1 MKTIEEISEKFNR
14 DPEEIESDLYAVLKE
29 LSGKD
34 KSGISDFDYKHELK
48 LCLVKRN
55 CLIADLDGTYIS
67 TKEGE
72 RVLKRGW
79 ISRDYKALKAKEK
92 ESKLIKYWTLVAGII
107 TAVATLLTAF
117 LTIFK

>member
-14 DPEEIESDLYAVLKE
+14 MPDEVEYDLYAVLKE

-34 KSGISDFDYKHELK
+34 KSNIPDLDYKHELK

-55 CLIADLDGTYIS
+55 CLIADLDGTYML
-67 TKEGE
+67 TKEGG

-79 ISRDYKALKAKEK
+79 ISRDYKTLKAREK
-92 ESKLIKYWTLVAGII
+92 EAESIKYWTLVAGII

>member
-1 MKTIEEISEKFNR
+1 MKSIEEICDRYNR
-14 DPEEIESDLYAVLKE
+14 TPEEVESDLYAVLKE
-29 LSGKD
+29 LSGKGR
-34 KSGISDFDYKHELK
+34 SEISDFDYKHELK
-48 LCLVKRN
+48 LCLVKRS

-72 RVLKRGW
+72 RVLQRGW

-92 ESKLIKYWTLVAGII
+92 ETKLIKYWTLVAGII

-117 LTIFK
+117 LTIFQ